1 MRCAVFLPL
10 FMLSAAS
17 TGLRG
22 GAPARA
28 QQGLAPADALLER
41 HDNAA
46 AASAY
51 EALGPQK
58 AKKREGWRQ
67 NNWGLALLRLDKP
80 AAAEGHFEK
89 AVEADRANF
98 IARANLG
105 AAWER
110 EGDLTKAL
118 DVYTR
123 ALELIRAENKALAAG
138 RKAPEADE
146 EAGENRAATAPAG
159 AAAVL
164 TESASPLDNGQ
175 VKDALAKAA
184 ALLDAG
190 RYAEAGAAYAAI
202 GRTAPAQ
209 REGWRLNNWGLC
221 YLRLADPAAARERLE
236 RSVQAYPGNAVAWS
250 NLAMAYEQLGLTDKA
265 EQALDRGG
273 AGAGAEGAD
282 PQRLELVRLKL
293 AFSAQR
299 RRWEALR
306 R

>member
-1 MRCAVFLPL
+1 MRPALLNSL
-10 FMLSAAS
+10 FALSLAS
-17 TGLRG
+17 SGLWG
-22 GAPARA
+22 GTPARA
-28 QQGLAPADALLER
+28 SLGLAPADALLER
-41 HDNAA
+41 HDNSAA
-46 AASAY
+46 AAAY
-51 EALGPQK
+51 GALGPQSG
-58 AKKREGWRQ
+58 KKREGWRQ

-123 ALELIRAENKALAAG
+123 ALELIQAENKALASG

-146 EAGENRAATAPAG
+146 EAGENRAAAPPAG
-159 AAAVL
+159 SGPSL
-164 TESASPLDNGQ
+164 TESASPLGNDQ
-175 VKDALAKAA
+175 VKAALAKAG
-184 ALLDAG
+184 ALLDAD

-202 GRTAPAQ
+202 GSTAPPQ

-221 YLRLADPAAARERLE
+221 YLRLGDPASARERLE
-236 RSVQAYPGNAVAWS
+236 RSVRAYPANAVAWN
-250 NLAMAYEQLGLTDKA
+250 NLAMAYEQLGLADKA
-265 EQALDRGG
+265 EQAWDRGGRG
-273 AGAGAEGAD
+273 AGAGGAD